1 MPYYIRSSWIL
12 CMRNISKTLLIY
24 LISTWVSA
32 NVCMV
37 LYVRYFLWPFF
48 IMIQFSVSPW
58 KFLPDSSTTGFCY
71 LLLSRSSN
79 ILLILI
85 TGSKEY
91 SPPNRTVITGTIM
104 FLEVAFLLD
113 IPYFF
118 SIYNFFFFSNY
129 SYLLLIQV
137 DLALTAYI

>member
-1 MPYYIRSSWIL
+1 MDSLYEKHFKDFTNIFNINMGL
-12 CMRNISKTLLIY
+12 CQY
-24 LISTWVSA
+24 
-32 NVCMV
+32 VCMV

-58 KFLPDSSTTGFCY
+58 KFLPESSTTGFCY

-79 ILLILI
+79 ILLSLI

-104 FLEVAFLLD
+104 ILEVAFLLD